1 MGNVFQRRDNLTVSG
16 AVPHWKNAIYRLCMK
31 SKKKVLF
38 FGLLFITV
46 GIFILCFFGY
56 KHISREIQKQQLLKT
71 SIVLDIPSVD
81 IYVPVV
87 EGIDGDNLHIAAGHF
102 ENTGAVGSGNFCI
115 AGHNST
121 IYAEIFNTLSEV
133 EVEDKIYLINND
145 ANHTTYTY
153 TVSKIDIVEP
163 EDTWILQDYGDDRIT
178 IVTCT
183 DDGERRM
190 VVTGMKVGE

>member
-121 IYAEIFNTLSEV
+121 IYAEIFN
-133 EVEDKIYLINND
+133 
-145 ANHTTYTY
+145 HTTYTY
-153 TVSKIDIVEP
+153 TESKIDIVEP

-190 VVTGMKVGE
+190 VVTGMKAEE

>member
-1 MGNVFQRRDNLTVSG
+1 
-16 AVPHWKNAIYRLCMK
+16 MK

-71 SIVLDIPSVD
+71 SIVLDIPSAD

-87 EGIDGDNLHIAAGHF
+87 EGTDGDNLHIAAGHF

-133 EVEDKIYLINND
+133 EVGDKIYLINND

-153 TVSKIDIVEP
+153 TVSKIDIVAP
-163 EDTWILQDYGDDRIT
+163 EDPWILQDYGDDRIT

-190 VVTGMKVGE
+190 VVTGMKAEE

>member
-1 MGNVFQRRDNLTVSG
+1 MYKAKKPCVLNLG
-16 AVPHWKNAIYRLCMK
+16 
-31 SKKKVLF
+31 F
-38 FGLLFITV
+38 FANSRKRCYEIKEK
-46 GIFILCFFGY
+46 GIIFRATFHNRWHIILCFFGY

-71 SIVLDIPSVD
+71 SIVLDIPSAD

-87 EGIDGDNLHIAAGHF
+87 EGTDGDNLHIAAGHF

-133 EVEDKIYLINND
+133 EVGDKIYLINND

-190 VVTGMKVGE
+190 VVTGMKAEE

>member
-1 MGNVFQRRDNLTVSG
+1 
-16 AVPHWKNAIYRLCMK
+16 MK

-71 SIVLDIPSVD
+71 SIVLDIPSAD

-87 EGIDGDNLHIAAGHF
+87 EGTDGDNLHIAAGHF

-115 AGHNST
+115 AGHT
-121 IYAEIFNTLSEV
+121 ILSITMQIIQRTPTPYR
-133 EVEDKIYLINND
+133 KLI
-145 ANHTTYTY
+145 
-153 TVSKIDIVEP
+153 S
-163 EDTWILQDYGDDRIT
+163 
-178 IVTCT
+178 
-183 DDGERRM
+183 
-190 VVTGMKVGE
+190 